1 MKLGMRIEALE
12 GIYLTRFLIPSQRL
26 YQQDGRTVSE
36 TDETLFHVTGR
47 Q

>member
-1 MKLGMRIEALE
+1 MRIEALE
-12 GIYLTRFLIPSQRL
+12 VIYVKYFLIPSQGL

-36 TDETLFHVTGR
+36 TDETLFYVIGR